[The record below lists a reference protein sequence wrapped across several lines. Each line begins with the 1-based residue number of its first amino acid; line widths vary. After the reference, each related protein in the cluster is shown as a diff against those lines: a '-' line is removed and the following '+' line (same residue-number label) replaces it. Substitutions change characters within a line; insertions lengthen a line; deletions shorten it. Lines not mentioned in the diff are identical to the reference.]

1 MPAALCAVVADGPA
15 LAGAF
20 RKLLHRRQLHFLH
33 HRAQAAVHQ
42 YQYGAAV
49 ALGVLGGLVDDV
61 HGLLYG
67 VGREHQHTEAAVAG
81 GLGGLQ
87 VILLGG
93 LDGAEAGAA
102 ALHVHDH
109 RRQLGG
115 GEVGYALA
123 LEADAGAGGAGH
135 RPHAGAGGAVDHVY
149 GGHFALA
156 LDEHAADFRQAPGEI
171 LRQLGLGR
179 DWIAGEK
186 AHARA
191 DGGLADGLVALHEYL
206 GHAQPSSFQISIA
219 ASGQTTAQV
228 PQPMQ
233 SAWSMTG

>member
-1 MPAALCAVVADGPA
+1 M
-15 LAGAF
+15 
-20 RKLLHRRQLHFLH
+20 
-33 HRAQAAVHQ
+33 
-42 YQYGAAV
+42 
-49 ALGVLGGLVDDV
+49 
-61 HGLLYG
+61 
-67 VGREHQHTEAAVAG
+67 AG
-81 GLGGLQ
+81 GLGGLEI
-87 VILLGG
+87 VLLRR
-93 LDGAEAGAA
+93 LYGAEAGAA
-102 ALHVHDH
+102 ALHVYYH
-109 RRQLGG
+109 RGQLRR
-115 GEVGYALA
+115 GEIGYALA
-123 LEADAGAGGAGH
+123 FERYTGAGGAGH
-135 RPHAGAGGAVDHVY
+135 RPDAGAGGAVDHVY

-179 DWIAGEK
+179 DGIAGEK